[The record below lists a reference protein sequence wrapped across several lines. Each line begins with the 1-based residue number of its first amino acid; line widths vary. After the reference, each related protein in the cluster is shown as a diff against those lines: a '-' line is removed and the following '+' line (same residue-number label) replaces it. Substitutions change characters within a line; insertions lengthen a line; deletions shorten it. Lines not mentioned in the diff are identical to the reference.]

1 MLVWIM
7 FKYGRPSFTFSK
19 VLNMWKSISF
29 DNTWINMFLAWG
41 MANCLWKKMKLLWW
55 EIGWDKGRG
64 GVTLNTMFVM
74 CLFDQRSSLLSYIT
88 KIYTIYIFF
97 PKYILQS
104 YFVLT
109 FIEMLYITVFILF
122 HPQTWEMDIFYI
134 LMSNFTPK

>member
-1 MLVWIM
+1 MN
-7 FKYGRPSFTFSK
+7 KY
-19 VLNMWKSISF
+19 VIS
-29 DNTWINMFLAWG
+29 LG
-41 MANCLWKKMKLLWW
+41 YGKLLMKKN
-55 EIGWDKGRG
+55 EVVMVGNRVGQGG
-64 GVTLNTMFVM
+64 GVTLDTMFVM

-104 YFVLT
+104 CFVLT

>member
-55 EIGWDKGRG
+55 EIGWDKGG
-64 GVTLNTMFVM
+64 GGYTWYNVCYVFVWSEVKFVIIHYKDIYN
-74 CLFDQRSSLLSYIT
+74 LYIFSQIYLT
-88 KIYTIYIFF
+88 IILCSDIYRDALYNSIYTFS
-97 PKYILQS
+97 PPNLGNG
-104 YFVLT
+104 YFLH
-109 FIEMLYITVFILF
+109 FNE
-122 HPQTWEMDIFYI
+122 
-134 LMSNFTPK
+134 